1 MFLIIFILGLCV
13 GSFLNVVI
21 CRLPKGERISGRS
34 YCPHCKKVI
43 AWYDLMPVFSF
54 ILLQGKC
61 RSCHQKISWQYP
73 LVEIATGSLFL
84 LIFNEFS
91 ILNSCPASNLFWCG
105 VQNPFPICYF
115 LLIACFLIIIFVVDL
130 KHYIIPDRIIFPAII
145 ITFFYQVFR
154 ILNLE
159 FVSDFGFRIS
169 DFKTLLNPFL
179 SAILASTFFLAIV
192 LMSRERWMG
201 WGDVKLAFLL
211 GLILG
216 WPNILTALFFGFL
229 LGGIMGMG
237 LLAFGKKSL
246 KSEVPF
252 GPFLVAGTFVA
263 LFWGD
268 LLINWYLGFL
278 I

>member
-1 MFLIIFILGLCV
+1 
-13 GSFLNVVI
+13 
-21 CRLPKGERISGRS
+21 
-34 YCPHCKKVI
+34 
-43 AWYDLMPVFSF
+43 
-54 ILLQGKC
+54 
-61 RSCHQKISWQYP
+61 
-73 LVEIATGSLFL
+73 
-84 LIFNEFS
+84 
-91 ILNSCPASNLFWCG
+91 
-105 VQNPFPICYF
+105 
-115 LLIACFLIIIFVVDL
+115 
-130 KHYIIPDRIIFPAII
+130 
-145 ITFFYQVFR
+145 
-154 ILNLE
+154 
-159 FVSDFGFRIS
+159 
-169 DFKTLLNPFL
+169 
-179 SAILASTFFLAIV
+179 
-192 LMSRERWMG
+192 MG

>member
-1 MFLIIFILGLCV
+1 
-13 GSFLNVVI
+13 
-21 CRLPKGERISGRS
+21 
-34 YCPHCKKVI
+34 
-43 AWYDLMPVFSF
+43 MPVFSF

-105 VQNPFPICYF
+105 VQNLFPICYF